1 MEALIRL
8 HSQTYSNLER
18 NCPLNQSHAMPAES
32 QWDLLDEYRLNSRFD
47 VAWIDTEKI
56 DEAAER
62 FRVDPGSGVL
72 CDLNTAFDLI
82 DNDEQETLAW
92 IGTHSPGWSVSVTMN
107 RGFTLSEE
115 ASAGGKSILTHWHM
129 ADVYRLA
136 DEGMLYYHN
145 GEDLGRVGAD
155 VFQDYAQDLDL
166 GDAGLQELVEYFL
179 ILAGRITGRFLD
191 RDWFATPRVLYRVP
205 HDAWPR

>member
-1 MEALIRL
+1 MEAVIRL
-8 HSQTYSNLER
+8 HSQTYSNLEK
-18 NCPLNQSHAMPAES
+18 NCLLNPSHAMPAES
-32 QWDLLDEYRLNSRFD
+32 QWDLLDEYRLNNRFD

-72 CDLNTAFDLI
+72 CDLDTAFDLI

-115 ASAGGKSILTHWHM
+115 ASAEGKSILTHGTWPTCTGLPT
-129 ADVYRLA
+129 RGCSTTTT
-136 DEGMLYYHN
+136 E
-145 GEDLGRVGAD
+145 RIW
-155 VFQDYAQDLDL
+155 
-166 GDAGLQELVEYFL
+166 AG
-179 ILAGRITGRFLD
+179 
-191 RDWFATPRVLYRVP
+191 
-205 HDAWPR
+205 